1 MNVRRKARETA
12 LQVLYRMDMAED
24 AASEDYGGEMDG
36 LAEGTEARLYCEE
49 LIKGVVRNR
58 AEVDRL
64 IEANSDNWTVARMAV
79 VDRNILRVAVYELKY
94 SDVPYKAVI
103 DEAVELAK
111 RFGSA
116 ESGAFINGIVD
127 NARKAIDREEPAR
140 SKLV

>member
-12 LQVLYRMDMAED
+12 LQVLYRMDMAD
-24 AASEDYGGEMDG
+24 ASSEDYGGEMEG
-36 LAEGTEARLYCEE
+36 LAEGTEARLYCER
-49 LIKGVVRNR
+49 LIKGIVENR
-58 AEVDRL
+58 AEIDST
-64 IEANSDNWTVARMAV
+64 IEAHSDNWTVERMAV

-111 RFGSA
+111 KFGSA

-127 NARKAIDREEPAR
+127 NARKAIEKEGPAR
-140 SKLV
+140 QKRV

>member
-24 AASEDYGGEMDG
+24 AASEDYGGE
-36 LAEGTEARLYCEE
+36 ARLYCEE

-58 AEVDRL
+58 AEVDCL
-64 IEANSDNWTVARMAV
+64 IEENSDNWTVARMAI

-111 RFGSA
+111 KFGSA

-127 NARKAIDREEPAR
+127 NARKAIEREGPAR

>member
-49 LIKGVVRNR
+49 LIKGVVDHR
-58 AEVDRL
+58 AEIDSA
-64 IEANSDNWTVARMAV
+64 IEANSDNWTIARMAI
-79 VDRNILRVAVYELKY
+79 VDRNILRVAVYELQY
-94 SDVPYKAVI
+94 SDVPYKAAI

-111 RFGSA
+111 KFGSA

-127 NARKAIDREEPAR
+127 NVWKSIEKERPAR
-140 SKLV
+140 SNRV